1 MSCNPTLY
9 IWWYPLRDHVG
20 DWLLLKWISFTV
32 VQIPSQLSFKTCE
45 SYGTIFKS
53 ASKHRGEKKKVL
65 KCHGSEALFFGSGAL
80 GGQNWLN
87 TVNNP
92 KICVAPLFDPC
103 PNLPE
108 RSVPQRLLD
117 AHQWQTA
124 MRDKSDET
132 ETCIKINTYVYMYYI
147 YYIYILIYVYIYYV
161 CIICIYTYMIFSTQ
175 TTGILSHNQLHGS
188 RLAELSLCKCPVRC

>member
-1 MSCNPTLY
+1 M
-9 IWWYPLRDHVG
+9 
-20 DWLLLKWISFTV
+20 
-32 VQIPSQLSFKTCE
+32 
-45 SYGTIFKS
+45 
-53 ASKHRGEKKKVL
+53 

-103 PNLPE
+103 RNLPE

-132 ETCIKINTYVYMYYI
+132 ETCIKINTYVYIHVLYTI
-147 YYIYILIYVYIYYV
+147 YIYILIFVYVYTYIMYV
-161 CIICIYTYMIFSTQ
+161 LYVYTRI
-175 TTGILSHNQLHGS
+175 
-188 RLAELSLCKCPVRC
+188 